1 MGFLTKNIFN
11 FAPDACGL
19 DISDLSV
26 KAIKIDPQGSR
37 QRVRGFG
44 QGPVA
49 QGSITDG
56 MIVKPEN
63 VVQAIHTAFAKA
75 TPRRIKT
82 KKVVCSLPEVKA
94 FLRIINIP
102 RMSEKEAQEAVK
114 WEMEANI
121 PMSIDQVYYDW
132 QAAPLNFSREKEKMS
147 VLVVAVAKT
156 VVDQYLD
163 VVHAAG
169 LEAIGLEIES
179 IAQARSL
186 LDHKQK
192 KKTTLI
198 VDIGDRR
205 TSFMIA
211 YDNIPCFT
219 SSIPISAQSMT
230 DAIAKGMNLS
240 QKDAEQAKISYGIG
254 SALKN
259 DHVFKAVQPVLENLA
274 TEIRK
279 SVDFYLTGLRYSS
292 SVDTIILCGGG
303 ARTKGI
309 APYLSRRVGKNII
322 LGNPWT
328 NMSLYR
334 SIPPIDREGS
344 VQFSAAIG
352 LALKNIS

>member
-1 MGFLTKNIFN
+1 MNIFTKKIAN
-11 FAPDACGL
+11 FEPEACGL

-26 KAIKIDPQGSR
+26 KAVKIDHQGSK
-37 QRVRGFG
+37 QHVAGFG

-49 QGSITDG
+49 PGSVSDGIIT
-56 MIVKPEN
+56 KPEN
-63 VVQAIHTAFAKA
+63 VVQGIHAAFANAVPKK
-75 TPRRIKT
+75 IKT
-82 KKVVCSLPEVKA
+82 KRVVCSLPEVKA

-102 RMSEKEAQEAVK
+102 QMSEKEAHEAVK

-132 QAAPLNFSREKEKMS
+132 QAVPFNFSRDKSKMS

-156 VVDQYLD
+156 IVDQYLD
-163 VVHAAG
+163 VVHQAG
-169 LEAIGLEIES
+169 LEVAALEIES

-186 LDHKQK
+186 LNQK
-192 KKTTLI
+192 EKKMTTLI

-205 TSFMIA
+205 TGFLIA
-211 YDNIPCFT
+211 YDNVPCFT

-230 DAIAKGMNLS
+230 EAIAKSLKLS
-240 QKDAEQAKISYGIG
+240 QKDAEVAKVSYGIG

-259 DHVFKAVQPVLENLA
+259 DHVFKAVQPVLENFSS
-274 TEIRK
+274 EIKK
-279 SVDFYLTGLRYSS
+279 SIDFYLTGLRYSS
-292 SVDTIILCGGG
+292 SIDTIVLCGGG

-309 APYLSRRVGKNII
+309 VPYLSRRVGKNII

-328 NMSLYR
+328 NMSLER

-344 VQFSAAIG
+344 VQYSAAVG
-352 LALKNIS
+352 LALRNL